1 MRFYL
6 ISDNVDTAMGM
17 RLAGIEGVV
26 VHEDSEVRDALTKA
40 MDYDDVAVI
49 LMTERL
55 VSLCPDLVYNL
66 KLNRKQPLIVEIPDR
81 HGNGRAKDS
90 ITRYVRDA
98 IGVKIQ

>member
-40 MDYDDVAVI
+40 MDCPSQTRTSNVPNLRKA
-49 LMTERL
+49 MKR
-55 VSLCPDLVYNL
+55 SLFP
-66 KLNRKQPLIVEIPDR
+66 KEII
-81 HGNGRAKDS
+81 
-90 ITRYVRDA
+90 ITA
-98 IGVKIQ
+98 WEAS

>member
-17 RLAGIEGVV
+17 RLAGIDGVV
-26 VHEDSEVRDALTKA
+26 VHEDGEVRDALTKA
-40 MDYDDVAVI
+40 MEYDDVAII

-66 KLNRKQPLIVEIPDR
+66 KLNRRQPLIVEIPDR

-90 ITRYVRDA
+90 ITKYVREA
-98 IGVKIQ
+98 IGVKI